1 MEVAS
6 AVANREEVVK
16 ATVEVATS
24 VAGLLAVAVATEAAA
39 VAIESED
46 WNWVVV
52 ALVAAAMVV
61 ALPPSV
67 QLEVMAAS
75 EGAAVG
81 REA

>member
-6 AVANREEVVK
+6 AVANKEEVVK
-16 ATVEVATS
+16 ATVVVATS

-46 WNWVVV
+46 WNWVMV

-67 QLEVMAAS
+67 QLEVVAAS

>member
-16 ATVEVATS
+16 ATVVVATS

-46 WNWVVV
+46 WNWVMV

>member
-6 AVANREEVVK
+6 AVANREEVVE
-16 ATVEVATS
+16 ATVVVATS

>member
-16 ATVEVATS
+16 ATVVVATS
-24 VAGLLAVAVATEAAA
+24 VAGLLAVAVATEAVA

-61 ALPPSV
+61 ALPPPV
-67 QLEVMAAS
+67 QREVMTAS